1 MKLLFKLNFICR
13 SYRVLW
19 HRYCWDCSYSDTKQ
33 VFG

>member
-13 SYRVLW
+13 SYGVFW
-19 HRYCWDCSYSDTKQ
+19 HRYWGGCSNSDTKH